1 LIKPP
6 IQKVI
11 LVLGA
16 NAGQADLIRHMK
28 LNNWYVVCCSHRN
41 GEVGELLADE
51 FYCIDIKDVKSV
63 VTLAQSIKAD
73 LVYSV
78 SSDIAITSSV
88 SASEVLKTNHFF
100 NSDLVDL
107 FNNKSRMRNFL
118 NSHNLGYV
126 KYSTIK
132 SDVEV
137 EDWDLFPCIV
147 KPVDSQ
153 GQRGVQ
159 LINSKDNLCHAV
171 KIALK
176 LSEKRNAIVE
186 EFLDGI
192 EISCNVLMQ
201 NGICLFDVLSE
212 RLVHGGELTGIPR
225 GHLVPCVNVSLKNIN
240 NSLELVRKIVEA
252 LGIKNGCLYFQM
264 KVTSKGIRVIEIAP
278 RLDGCHMWRLIKHA
292 TGHNYLAN
300 TINTLIDKSSNIES
314 RPAVKLGDFYEL
326 IFQQAPL
333 NSSFYKS
340 EHPTPVD
347 SLYHEYRYLDG
358 DRINP
363 VNGKLEIV
371 GYYVRKL
378 LPKDLKAHKIN
389 DE

>member
-1 LIKPP
+1 
-6 IQKVI
+6 
-11 LVLGA
+11 
-16 NAGQADLIRHMK
+16 
-28 LNNWYVVCCSHRN
+28 
-41 GEVGELLADE
+41 
-51 FYCIDIKDVKSV
+51 
-63 VTLAQSIKAD
+63 
-73 LVYSV
+73 
-78 SSDIAITSSV
+78 
-88 SASEVLKTNHFF
+88 
-100 NSDLVDL
+100 
-107 FNNKSRMRNFL
+107 MRNFL
-118 NSHNLGYV
+118 NSHDFGNV
-126 KYSTIK
+126 EYSTIK
-132 SDVEV
+132 SENEI
-137 EDWDLFPCIV
+137 EDWDTFPCIV

-159 LINSKDNLCHAV
+159 LIRSKDYLGDAV

-176 LSEKRNAIVE
+176 SSEKGLAIVE
-186 EFLDGI
+186 EYLDGI

-212 RLVHGGELTGIPR
+212 RLVHGGKLIGIPK
-225 GHLVPCVNVSLKNIN
+225 GHLVPCINVSLENID
-240 NSLELVRKIVEA
+240 NSLKLVHKIIEG

-300 TINTLIDKSSNIES
+300 TIDTLIEKSSNIVL
-314 RPAVKLGDFYEL
+314 RPAVEQGDFYEL

-340 EHPTPVD
+340 EHPVPVD
-347 SLYHEYRYLDG
+347 ALYHEYRYLDG

-363 VNGKLEIV
+363 VNGKLENV

-378 LPKDLKAHKIN
+378 SPKDLQVHKISN
-389 DE
+389 E